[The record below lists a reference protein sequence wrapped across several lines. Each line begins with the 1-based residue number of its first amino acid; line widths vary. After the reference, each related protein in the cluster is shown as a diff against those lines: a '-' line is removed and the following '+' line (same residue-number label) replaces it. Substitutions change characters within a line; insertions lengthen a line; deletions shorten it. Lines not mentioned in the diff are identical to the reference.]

1 MSNLIVLAFDTEAG
15 ATNML
20 AEVER
25 LQKMQ
30 LISIEDAATV
40 VRHADGKV
48 KVKQAN
54 GLVGA
59 GAFGGAFWGMLIG
72 LLFFAPWLGL
82 AVGAI
87 TGALAGK
94 ATDIG
99 VDDGF
104 IKTVAAKLQPGTSA
118 IFLMVL
124 QATTDRVMEDL
135 RGMQGVSIIQTS
147 LSREAEERLR
157 ETFATPAREDV
168 AA

>member
-15 ATNML
+15 ATKML

-59 GAFGGAFWGMLIG
+59 GAIVSEQGCEGDDPGS
-72 LLFFAPWLGL
+72 
-82 AVGAI
+82 
-87 TGALAGK
+87 
-94 ATDIG
+94 G
-99 VDDGF
+99 VLRDVSEQVVNARRGF
-104 IKTVAAKLQPGTSA
+104 I
-118 IFLMVL
+118 
-124 QATTDRVMEDL
+124 DRV
-135 RGMQGVSIIQTS
+135 
-147 LSREAEERLR
+147 
-157 ETFATPAREDV
+157 
-168 AA
+168 